1 MLRFEDLEKNNDGR
15 VIFRGL
21 WGSHAYGTS
30 TPESDRD
37 TIGIFVVESRHYL
50 ELDPPETQ
58 VADERNDNRFYSLRN
73 YCELAANANPN
84 ILDSLFLPEDC
95 ILATSVYWQM
105 LVEKRKIFVSG
116 TAAKT
121 YCEYALGQIKK
132 ARGCNKRVHNPQ
144 PEKPPKAEE
153 FCRFI
158 PKESEGMPARP
169 LSIADAGINLSRC
182 HTAAVEWSS
191 ELFRLYDY
199 GVNAKGIVRNGMLVC
214 ESIPKEDEHNR
225 FIGLLLFNRNAFD
238 AAKIKHRQYWEWHQK
253 RNSSRW
259 RQQESGELDY
269 DAKNLM
275 HTFRLLYSGSNI
287 MTCGVPMVRFEG
299 EKLAE
304 LRAIRAGKFSY
315 PELVEKAQSLSEKL
329 ESLRKSSALPETADR
344 QEINRLLLNITE
356 KWEAEHAK

>member
-1 MLRFEDLEKNNDGR
+1 MFRFEYLGKNNDGR

-21 WGSHAYGTS
+21 WGSHAYGTA

-37 TIGIFVVESRHYL
+37 TIGVFVVESRRYL

-58 VADERNDNRFYSLRN
+58 VADERHDNRFYSLRN

-105 LVEKRKIFVSG
+105 LVEKRKIFVSS

-144 PEKPPKAEE
+144 PEEPPKAEE

-199 GVNAKGIVRNGMLVC
+199 GVNAKGIFRNGMLVC
-214 ESIPKEDEHNR
+214 ES
-225 FIGLLLFNRNAFD
+225 
-238 AAKIKHRQYWEWHQK
+238 
-253 RNSSRW
+253 
-259 RQQESGELDY
+259 
-269 DAKNLM
+269 
-275 HTFRLLYSGSNI
+275 
-287 MTCGVPMVRFEG
+287 
-299 EKLAE
+299 
-304 LRAIRAGKFSY
+304 
-315 PELVEKAQSLSEKL
+315 
-329 ESLRKSSALPETADR
+329 
-344 QEINRLLLNITE
+344 
-356 KWEAEHAK
+356 